1 MKLIQK
7 ILLTAICLLIV
18 LPLYPQNPK
27 MEITGT
33 VMDDDGLPAMSIVIR
48 DKTEN
53 GEVYGIT
60 DYDGNFKI
68 KADPTTSLHFSG
80 LTYAPK
86 VVKLKGKQRIN
97 VVLSFD
103 TQQLDEVVVTAK
115 RITNKLSPEPTDIEI
130 VGNQYII
137 RPKVKIPKEIFK
149 PNCRVIVQ
157 PMLVN
162 ITQNTQRLF
171 RPAVVTGKEYAITLE
186 RMMEF
191 DLTRDPLHPY
201 YEKSKRIDGN
211 EVIAYVDSLY
221 LDNPDDECR
230 CDIFMYLVNYR
241 KTTYQDTVVIAK
253 GTVNPMRFFDFNIG
267 AKKITDEKYIPR
279 PKKQLR
285 GDKGQVNLTFL
296 INSAQIDASDPNNEM
311 ELDKMREKLVHI
323 DNDPNSEF
331 MAFSV
336 TAISSPEGPYQSNLK
351 LAWKRVATAKET
363 ILKCLNPGTVMAM
376 QDSISLDARVDTW
389 ESVAALMEKDSLSTE
404 GIREAIARYPN
415 DITAQYRQIL
425 HLPNYRSVIF
435 SDYLKRLRRVEYS
448 FSYSVMRLLN
458 DQEIRQMYE
467 KNYKDLVQYE
477 FWRMYVNA
485 QTDAEREKLC
495 RQALELYPK
504 YMLMANELA
513 VILIDRK
520 EPDVALLDPFI
531 NEKAPEEL
539 LCNQII
545 ALLAQRDYV
554 RADSIASML
563 GDSPLTRDVKAL
575 AAAFNGNF
583 QMAYDH
589 FASRGGTNEVVLL
602 LALKRNEEAFDKT
615 DELPDEALTYYLRAV
630 AANRLDKITDAFAN
644 LKKAFAADPTLKDV
658 ARIDGDVTDLLQQLE
673 EEEKEKAEKAKEA
686 KEKKEKE
693 PEPVENEFMAPAT
706 EDSTESSLSIGIT
719 STKIGDKPKKEK
731 KVKKE
736 KKSKKEKKAKKQKG
750 GKKEEQITDLEI
762 TPEEMGTDSV
772 RIEPD
777 TTSMEMPIIT
787 DSASIEKGGKAEK
800 REKAVKEKK
809 EKKKKAPKAKKEK
822 KAKKQKAQKVEELP
836 IDTTE
841 APEEIAG
848 ADSVR
853 IENGKNIEKTPKKKK
868 EKKEK
873 KVKEKKEKKPKK
885 QKDKKTDK
893 EAVLNKE
900 NDNNE
905 KKDNDEETK

>member
-1 MKLIQK
+1 MKLIQR
-7 ILLTAICLLIV
+7 IV
-18 LPLYPQNPK
+18 LAVVCLFAALPSFCQNPK

-53 GEVYGIT
+53 GDVYGIT

-68 KADPTTSLHFSG
+68 MADPTTSLHLSG

-86 VVKLKGKQRIN
+86 VVKLKGKQKIN
-97 VVLSFD
+97 VVMSFD
-103 TQQLDEVVVTAK
+103 TQQLDEVVIVAK
-115 RITNKLSPEPTDIEI
+115 RITNKLAPEPTDIEI

-137 RPKVKIPKEIFK
+137 RPKVKIPKEMFK
-149 PNCRVIVQ
+149 PNSRVIVQ

-162 ITQNTQRLF
+162 ITRNTQKLF

-191 DLTRDPLHPY
+191 DLTQDPLHPY

-221 LDNPDDECR
+221 LDDPDDECR

-241 KTTYQDTVVIAK
+241 RTTYQDTVVIAK
-253 GTVNPMRFFDFNIG
+253 GTINPMRFFDFNIG
-267 AKKITDEKYIPR
+267 AQKITDEKYVPR

-296 INSAQIDASDPNNEM
+296 INTAKIDYDDPNNTV
-311 ELDKMREKLVHI
+311 ELEKMQGKLTHV

-363 ILKCLNPGTVMAM
+363 ILKCLNPGTVLAM

-389 ESVAALMEKDSLSTE
+389 ESVAALMERDSVPAE
-404 GIREAIARYPN
+404 GVREAIERNPGN
-415 DITAQYRQIL
+415 MEAQYRQIVR
-425 HLPNYRSVIF
+425 LPNYRSVIF
-435 SDYLKRLRRVEYS
+435 SDYLKQLRRVEYS

-458 DQEIRQMYE
+458 DDEIRQMYE

-485 QTDAEREKLC
+485 KTDAEREKIC
-495 RQALELYPK
+495 RQALEVYPK
-504 YMLMANELA
+504 FMLFANELA

-520 EPDVALLDPFI
+520 EADVTLLEPFI
-531 NEKAPEEL
+531 TDKAPQEL
-539 LCNQII
+539 LCNHII
-545 ALLAQRDYV
+545 ALLDDKDYV
-554 RADSIASML
+554 RADSVASML
-563 GDSPLTRDVKAL
+563 MDSPVTADVKAL
-575 AAAFNGNF
+575 AGAFNGNF
-583 QMAYDH
+583 QAAYDR

-644 LKKAFAADPTLKDV
+644 LKKAFAADPKLKDI

-673 EEEKEKAEKAKEA
+673 DEEKEKAEQAKLA
-686 KEKKEKE
+686 KEKKKEKE
-693 PEPVENEFMAPAT
+693 ETGGEEPVTPAT
-706 EDSTESSLSIGIT
+706 TEESGVSLNIETTVTDIKG
-719 STKIGDKPKKEK
+719 KVKKAKAPKEKKPKKEKKAKMAKKQKVEKDGKAEEATTTDVTPEALSNGTDSVRMELKAITDTISPITPIVVTDTISNTAPVIEEAIIGDTIAEPGAEAPAEKVEKAK

-736 KKSKKEKKAKKQKG
+736 KKVKAKKEKGKKEKKAKEPAQTEGESDAVAAQAPEPSRAEMKRNKG
-750 GKKEEQITDLEI
+750 GNGEENNDKKED
-762 TPEEMGTDSV
+762 DN
-772 RIEPD
+772 
-777 TTSMEMPIIT
+777 
-787 DSASIEKGGKAEK
+787 
-800 REKAVKEKK
+800 
-809 EKKKKAPKAKKEK
+809 
-822 KAKKQKAQKVEELP
+822 
-836 IDTTE
+836 
-841 APEEIAG
+841 
-848 ADSVR
+848 
-853 IENGKNIEKTPKKKK
+853 EN
-868 EKKEK
+868 
-873 KVKEKKEKKPKK
+873 
-885 QKDKKTDK
+885 
-893 EAVLNKE
+893 
-900 NDNNE
+900 
-905 KKDNDEETK
+905 ETK

>member
-1 MKLIQK
+1 MKLIQR
-7 ILLTAICLLIV
+7 IV
-18 LPLYPQNPK
+18 LAVVCLFAALPSFCQNPK

-53 GEVYGIT
+53 GDVYGIT

-68 KADPTTSLHFSG
+68 MADPTTSLHLSG

-86 VVKLKGKQRIN
+86 VVKLKGKQKIN
-97 VVLSFD
+97 VVMSFD
-103 TQQLDEVVVTAK
+103 TQQLDEVVIVAK
-115 RITNKLSPEPTDIEI
+115 RITNKLAPEPTDIEI

-137 RPKVKIPKEIFK
+137 RPKVKIPKEMFK
-149 PNCRVIVQ
+149 PNSRVIVQ

-162 ITQNTQRLF
+162 ITRNTQKLF

-191 DLTRDPLHPY
+191 DLTQDPLHPY

-221 LDNPDDECR
+221 LDDPDDECR

-241 KTTYQDTVVIAK
+241 RTTYQDTVVIAK
-253 GTVNPMRFFDFNIG
+253 GTINPMRFFDFNIG
-267 AKKITDEKYIPR
+267 AQKITDEKYVPR

-296 INSAQIDASDPNNEM
+296 INTAKIDYDDPNNTV
-311 ELDKMREKLVHI
+311 ELEKMQGKLTHV

-363 ILKCLNPGTVMAM
+363 ILKCLNPGTVLAM

-389 ESVAALMEKDSLSTE
+389 ESVAALMERDSVPAE
-404 GIREAIARYPN
+404 GVREAIERNPGN
-415 DITAQYRQIL
+415 MEAQYRQIVR
-425 HLPNYRSVIF
+425 LPNYRSVIF
-435 SDYLKRLRRVEYS
+435 SDYLKQLRRVEYS

-458 DQEIRQMYE
+458 DDEIRQMYE

-485 QTDAEREKLC
+485 KTDAEREKIC
-495 RQALELYPK
+495 RQALEVYPK
-504 YMLMANELA
+504 FMLFANELA

-520 EPDVALLDPFI
+520 EADVTLLEPFI
-531 NEKAPEEL
+531 TDKAPQEL
-539 LCNQII
+539 LCNHII
-545 ALLAQRDYV
+545 ALLDDKDYV
-554 RADSIASML
+554 RADSVASML
-563 GDSPLTRDVKAL
+563 MDSPVTADVKAL
-575 AAAFNGNF
+575 AGAFNGNF
-583 QMAYDH
+583 QAAYDR

-644 LKKAFAADPTLKDV
+644 LKKAFAADPKLKDV

-673 EEEKEKAEKAKEA
+673 DEEKEKAEQAKLA
-686 KEKKEKE
+686 KEKKKEKE
-693 PEPVENEFMAPAT
+693 DAGGEEPVMPAT
-706 EDSTESSLSIGIT
+706 TEES
-719 STKIGDKPKKEK
+719 GDLLNIETTVTDIKGKAKKAKAPKEKKPKKEKKAKMPKKQKAEKDGKAEEPTTTDLTPEALSNDTDSVRMELKAITDTISPITPIVVTDTISNAAPVIEDAIIGDTIAEPGAEAPAEKVEKAK

-736 KKSKKEKKAKKQKG
+736 KKVKAKKEKGKKEKKAKEPAQTEGESDAVAAQAPEPSRAEMKRNKG
-750 GKKEEQITDLEI
+750 GNGEENNDKKED
-762 TPEEMGTDSV
+762 DN
-772 RIEPD
+772 
-777 TTSMEMPIIT
+777 
-787 DSASIEKGGKAEK
+787 
-800 REKAVKEKK
+800 
-809 EKKKKAPKAKKEK
+809 
-822 KAKKQKAQKVEELP
+822 
-836 IDTTE
+836 
-841 APEEIAG
+841 
-848 ADSVR
+848 
-853 IENGKNIEKTPKKKK
+853 EN
-868 EKKEK
+868 
-873 KVKEKKEKKPKK
+873 
-885 QKDKKTDK
+885 
-893 EAVLNKE
+893 
-900 NDNNE
+900 
-905 KKDNDEETK
+905 ETK